1 MAFKAISHLVYRK
14 IAFRSK
20 VQALLDISELSLN
33 KLEKS
38 LVKKVL
44 KNGALADS
52 LDQSHL

>member
-44 KNGALADS
+44 KNGALAYS